1 MPVTWSFRQCGASG
15 QAGRAPQGAALGS
28 LGQEAV
34 QQETGLERPSGVLA
48 ALEWRADGAVE
59 GAGGQA
65 ESTAQSVRPRVQ
77 GSRRGVGRQRSCVL
91 LWRGV
96 GQEARKDQ
104 SLQRLTVSVFP
115 FLGSSREPGGPR
127 THSTPVHVTP
137 RPLAPTSC

>member
-15 QAGRAPQGAALGS
+15 QARRAPQGAALGS

-77 GSRRGVGRQRSCVL
+77 GSRRRVGRQRSCVL

-104 SLQRLTVSVFP
+104 SLQRLTDSQRVP
-115 FLGSSREPGGPR
+115 LPR
-127 THSTPVHVTP
+127 I
-137 RPLAPTSC
+137 L